1 MLKHSFRDSSSY
13 FVKNQLGR
21 LVSLYTKTQFQ
32 RLVSLLGKK
41 ELGRLVSQGYGDSI
55 GKGQDSGFWM
65 HLVLLSGLVNIP

>member
-32 RLVSLLGKK
+32 RLVSLLGKNQ
-41 ELGRLVSQGYGDSI
+41 LGRLVSEGYGDSI
-55 GKGQDSGFWM
+55 GKGPFGP
-65 HLVLLSGLVNIP
+65 LSVRK